1 MFGYKLFYP
10 IYPYISETLVNVQVP
25 RIFAVKAY
33 SLLDKGLFVQAV
45 PLVSAGRCNAPG
57 RLCVALLAVAMK
69 EGKAAKALADKL
81 AGGHFK
87 AEIEYIVPRRR
98 DLVGK
103 LQKEGCLS

>member
-1 MFGYKLFYP
+1 
-10 IYPYISETLVNVQVP
+10 
-25 RIFAVKAY
+25 
-33 SLLDKGLFVQAV
+33 
-45 PLVSAGRCNAPG
+45 
-57 RLCVALLAVAMK
+57 MK